1 MHKIPC
7 HYLFKTGIDFT
18 NAAFNITIPPNED
31 ESEPSE
37 HEIPLRF
44 NVTDDNVAEVVQS
57 FVLVAEIGADVPE
70 DFTCFKRKEN
80 ETGCN
85 ANMESYA
92 RFGATKI
99 SINDDDDGRFYLIV
113 TVI

>member
-1 MHKIPC
+1 MPQ
-7 HYLFKTGIDFT
+7 L
-18 NAAFNITIPPNED
+18 
-31 ESEPSE
+31 
-37 HEIPLRF
+37 F
-44 NVTDDNVAEVVQS
+44 NVTDDNIDEVVQS

-70 DFTCFKRKEN
+70 DYTCFQREGS

-99 SINDDDDGRFYLIV
+99 SINDDDDGRFDLLV
-113 TVI
+113 TCNLHFARLC